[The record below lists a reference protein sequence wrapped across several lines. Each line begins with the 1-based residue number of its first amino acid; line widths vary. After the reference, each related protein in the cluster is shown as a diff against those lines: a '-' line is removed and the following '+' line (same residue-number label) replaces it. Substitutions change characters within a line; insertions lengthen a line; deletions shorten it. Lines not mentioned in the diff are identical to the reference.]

1 VPAGARDARGGRW
14 RRGPGRALFDAAR
27 ASLGSLPFIAEDLGV
42 ITEPVDRLRRELGLP
57 GMVVLHWAFGGS
69 PTNIHAPV
77 NHPEHAVVYTSTH
90 DTDTTVG
97 WYASLGK
104 RERAAAALDPSE
116 PNWSLIEIAMQSRA
130 ELAVVPLQDV
140 LGLGSEAR
148 MNHPGQPYGNWGWQ
162 FAPGALT
169 DELAARLREAT
180 TRGARAAA
188 RADR

>member
-1 VPAGARDARGGRW
+1 
-14 RRGPGRALFDAAR
+14 
-27 ASLGSLPFIAEDLGV
+27 
-42 ITEPVDRLRRELGLP
+42 
-57 GMVVLHWAFGGS
+57 
-69 PTNIHAPV
+69 
-77 NHPEHAVVYTSTH
+77 VYTSTH

-104 RERAAAALDPSE
+104 RERAAAALDPAE

-148 MNHPGQPYGNWGWQ
+148 MNHPGQPYGNWRWQ

-169 DELAARLREAT
+169 GELAARLREAT
-180 TRGARAAA
+180 
-188 RADR
+188 ADGRRLVKKR